1 MSDTPSKKEHFIAR
15 AEALVLENISL
26 ENFGVSELA
35 EAMNMSRSSLLRKVR
50 KHTGLSA
57 SQFIRQVRLKQGME
71 MLRQTTLNVSE
82 VSYRVGFGSTSYFIK
97 CFREHYGY
105 PPGEAAERALENASA
120 EAGDSPAEEEGSA
133 RESTDTG
140 KKPGRNWKS
149 IAAVALALGIL
160 AFLLY
165 FLSRPPTSIEVEKS
179 IAVLPF
185 KNESSDTTNTYFV
198 NGLMESTLSNLQ
210 KIEDLRVI
218 SRPSVEKYR
227 DTPKAI
233 PELAREL
240 NVNYFVAG
248 SGQRAGDRVLLSIQ
262 LIEAA
267 TDRQIWAEQYSR
279 ELGDIFAL
287 QHEVAQKIAAAIEA
301 IVTPAEREQI
311 EKVPTDNLAAYDYYL
326 QALEPYHA
334 GNGEG
339 LLRAIG
345 LFEQAIGEDPQFAQA
360 YANMAIA
367 YFLLDMDLVEKRYT
381 DRINNL
387 ADKALLYDSK
397 LAESLVAKALYYLQ
411 VKQYR
416 LALPHLEKA
425 LEYNPNSVLVYQ
437 LLSDYYARIVP
448 DTGKYLENAL
458 KGNQLEF
465 GAGDSITR
473 SYSNLHLGNAFIQA
487 GFPDLA
493 MEYIDQSIAYFPQN
507 EYASFVRVFI
517 QYAIDR
523 DLKKMQRSL
532 VSEWKKDT
540 TRLDILQEV
549 GKAYYFQQEYDSAYY
564 YYQKFVDAR
573 EWSGLEI
580 YPQEDLKIGR
590 VFEAVGRP
598 GMAGKFY
605 RSYAAYCERDE
616 SIYKPASLAVKYAHE
631 GKLDQAIE
639 QLEVFAAQDN
649 FQYWILL
656 FIEKDPVMEPLEG
669 HPGYAAVLQKI
680 RDRFWEDHEELEE
693 NLEGKGLL

>member
-1 MSDTPSKKEHFIAR
+1 MSDTPSKKEHFISR

-26 ENFGVSELA
+26 ENFGVSEVA

-71 MLRQTTLNVSE
+71 MLRQTTLNVTE

-97 CFREHYGY
+97 CVREHYGY

-120 EAGDSPAEEEGSA
+120 EPGDSPMEAGASA
-133 RESTDTG
+133 HGTPLTSAV
-140 KKPGRNWKS
+140 KPRWKS

-198 NGLMESTLSNLQ
+198 NGLMESTLNNLQ
-210 KIEDLRVI
+210 KIEDLRVV

-227 DTPKAI
+227 HSDKTIQEMAG
-233 PELAREL
+233 ELE
-240 NVNYFVAG
+240 VNYFIAG
-248 SGQRAGDRVLLSIQ
+248 SGQREGDRVLLNIQ

-311 EKVPTDNLAAYDYYL
+311 EKVPTENLAAYDYYL

-367 YFLLDMDLVEKRYT
+367 YFLLDMDLAEKKYT

-397 LAESLVAKALYYLQ
+397 LAESLVAKALYYMQ

-448 DTGKYLENAL
+448 DTGKYLEYAL

-473 SYSNLHLGNAFIQA
+473 SYSNLHLGNAFIQT
-487 GFPDLA
+487 GFPDQA

-517 QYAIDR
+517 QFAIDR
-523 DLKKMQRSL
+523 DLGRMQRSL
-532 VSEWKKDT
+532 VREWQKDT

-549 GKAYYFQQEYDSAYY
+549 GKSFYFQEEYDSAYY
-564 YYQKFVDAR
+564 YYGKFVRAR
-573 EWSGLEI
+573 EGSGLDI

-598 GMAGKFY
+598 EMAGEFY

-616 SIYKPASLAVKYAHE
+616 SIYKPASLAVQYAHE

-639 QLEVFAAQDN
+639 QLEVFAEQDN

-656 FIEKDPVMEPLEG
+656 FIDKDPVMERLEG

-680 RDRFWEDHEELEE
+680 RDRFWAHHERLEKELEKE
-693 NLEGKGLL
+693 GLL